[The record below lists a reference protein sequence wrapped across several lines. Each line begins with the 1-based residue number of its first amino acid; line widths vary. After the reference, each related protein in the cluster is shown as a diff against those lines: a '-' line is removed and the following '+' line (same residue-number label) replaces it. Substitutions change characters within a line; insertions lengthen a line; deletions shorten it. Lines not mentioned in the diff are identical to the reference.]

1 MASREL
7 RSLDQLMDGG
17 VVERFN
23 AELRRV
29 MDNVYDLRTEP
40 ERVRT
45 LSLTFKFKPNERRDA
60 AEMSVDVKTSLA
72 PPIPLKQTVLMAQT
86 DDGMV
91 KLTERTNQLPGQ
103 VDMNGNEQPLP
114 KVVNLGR
121 VRD

>member
-23 AELRRV
+23 AELKRV

-121 VRD
+121 VRE